1 MKKLVILFSVMMLGS
16 STFIFAQS
24 LDDVL
29 KEHFAAIGQEKLLKV
44 NTIKTT
50 GKLVQGGMEI
60 PFIQMSKRPSGVRI
74 EGTFQGLS
82 FIQTY
87 NGKEGWNLNPFAGVT
102 EPQPMGEDELKNM
115 KYTADIDGMMW
126 NWKDK
131 GSTVT
136 LEGKEDMEGTSCL
149 KIKLVTKEGDV
160 FVNYLD
166 ADSYMMIRTNTK
178 VKVQG
183 NETESD
189 TYYSNYTQVEGLA
202 MPGKID
208 TKMNGQVV
216 MTIVT
221 DKVEVNI
228 ELDKAL
234 FEKPVK

>member
-1 MKKLVILFSVMMLGS
+1 MKKIAFLFTALMLVSG
-16 STFIFAQS
+16 TFLSAQS

-44 NTIKTT
+44 TSVKTT
-50 GKLVQGGMEI
+50 GKLVQSGLEI
-60 PFIQMSKRPSGVRI
+60 PFIQMSKRPDCVRV

-82 FIQTY
+82 FIQTF

-102 EPQPMGEDELKNM
+102 DPQPMTDDELKNM
-115 KYTADIDGMMW
+115 KYSGDIDGMLW

-131 GSTVT
+131 GYTVT
-136 LEGKEDMEGTSCL
+136 LEGKEDMEGTSCF
-149 KIKLVTKEGDV
+149 KVKLATKDGDV
-160 FVNYLD
+160 FTFYLD
-166 ADSYMMIRTNTK
+166 AESYMMIRSNTK
-178 VKVQG
+178 IKVQG

-189 TYYSNYTQVEGLA
+189 TYFSNYMQVEGLA
-202 MPGKID
+202 MPGKVD
-208 TKMNGQVV
+208 TKVNGQIV

-221 DKVEVNI
+221 DKVEVNT